1 MAGPTHLR
9 LSFVQLLLALCACL
23 HAGSLSALDIAGVTV
38 PEIVQGDDGQG
49 RMTLAGHAE
58 VHRSYLPF
66 YGVTLH
72 LPETRPS
79 RAVLVQGLA
88 PCRISLIWFANSLS
102 AEQVRGYFSERFK
115 LAADEEALGRARPR
129 IDQLLGMLPGTIRG
143 RTFSFDYDPDRGMLV
158 EVDGVRLL
166 ALPGV
171 EFNRVLLGL
180 WLGDAAEDG
189 VAEALLA
196 QAR

>member
-1 MAGPTHLR
+1 M
-9 LSFVQLLLALCACL
+9 
-23 HAGSLSALDIAGVTV
+23 DIAGVTV
-38 PEIVQGDDGQG
+38 PEVVQGDDGQG

-72 LPETRPS
+72 LPEMRPS

-88 PCRISLIWFANSLS
+88 PCRVSLIWFANGLS
-102 AEQVRGYFSERFK
+102 AEQVRSYFSERFD
-115 LAADEEALGRARPR
+115 LAADEEALGRAQPR
-129 IDQLLGMLPGTIRG
+129 IDQLLSMLPGTARG
-143 RTFSFDYDPDRGMLV
+143 RTFSFDYDPDRGMVV
-158 EVDGVRLL
+158 EVDGERLL

-180 WLGDAAEDG
+180 WLGDTAEDD